1 METWPALIISIIS
14 LTISTISIYIVIK
27 LRREVSRR
35 ENTGVRINSRS
46 TYRKRVKRYVV
57 FRVLR
62 IDDTPGFEELEI
74 CLKEAVKE
82 GLGLLGSSDTSV
94 KLIRYRVESGI
105 GIMRIVSNNIYPA
118 IFSISRLRKCGGKR
132 ILISPLKITG
142 SVKSAYKKI
151 SIYESKYR

>member
-1 METWPALIISIIS
+1 MEAWLALIISIIS
-14 LTISTISIYIVIK
+14 LTISTISLYIMVK
-27 LRREVSRR
+27 LRREVYRR
-35 ENTGVRINSRS
+35 EIIGIKINSKS
-46 TYRKRVKRYVV
+46 TYRERVKRYVV

-62 IDDTPGFEELEI
+62 IDDTPNFEELEN

-105 GIMRIVSNNIYPA
+105 GILRIVSNNIYPA
-118 IFSISRLRKCGGKR
+118 IFSISRVRKCGGKR

-142 SVKSAYKKI
+142 TIKGAYKKI